1 MNGIS
6 RRITGLTSQEVASRL
21 AADGPNELPRA
32 KPRAVWM
39 LLWEVLREPMF
50 RLLVAAGLVYLL
62 LGDEGEALLLLFFIL
77 LSVFITVVQQLRTD
91 RALEALRD
99 LSSPRALVIREG
111 GTCRIAGRE
120 LVRGDILVLAEGDR
134 VPADASLLESQ
145 VLEVDESLL
154 TGESVAVPKRVREA
168 QPAMADEALH
178 RVYAG
183 TLVVAGRALAEV
195 TATGAR
201 CEMGR
206 IGALLRELAPVQ
218 TPLALQIRQLVRVV
232 AVLGLTLS
240 SLVVLIHGLSFGD
253 WLQALLAGIALAMA
267 LLPEEFP
274 VVLTVFLALGARRL
288 AGDQVLTRRPDTI
301 EALGAASVLCTDK
314 TGTLTRNRMAVVE
327 LRTPEHPDGWQAGEP
342 LAEPWISLVQCALDA
357 SAAHTADPMEQAL
370 QALLPAG
377 QPAAPLNTY
386 SLSAELLAMGHAWP
400 ADRGWVVT
408 FKGAPETVAELCG
421 LNQEQKE
428 RLHTQLGAMAT
439 RGLRVLAA
447 ARAESTHGAPPTS
460 LVALTA
466 GAACTFMGLIGFAD
480 PLRENVPEA
489 LRECREAGI
498 RVLMITGDY
507 PATARAIGKQ
517 AGLAATDELLTG
529 EDIERLPDDE
539 LAAALSR
546 VSICARVSPRHK
558 LRIVEALRRTGA
570 VVGMTGDGVNDAPAL
585 RAAHIGIAMGG
596 RGTDVAREASSL
608 VLLDDDFSSIVT
620 AVRLG
625 RRIHDNL
632 TKALAYIVA
641 VHIPIAGLT
650 LFPLLLGWPLL
661 LGPLHI
667 VFMELVVDPICSI
680 VFEAEPPERALMQ
693 RQPRGPRSSIFNRR
707 LLAWSL
713 CQGFAT
719 LLMLLALDTLLRTQ
733 GTAESEIRTV
743 VFLGLVASNLVLLS
757 VNRRF
762 SAELTEIWLRR
773 NPALWPVL
781 SAVMLLLAAV
791 MFIPALRAL
800 FGFTLPALAPLGL
813 LALGCTGLLF
823 SLELLKPL
831 FRPRPSTAARAA

>member
-6 RRITGLTSQEVASRL
+6 TRITGLTQEEVARRL

-32 KPRAVWM
+32 KPRAVWT

-77 LSVFITVVQQLRTD
+77 LSVFITVIQQLRTD

-111 GTCRIAGRE
+111 EACRIAGRD

-168 QPAMADEALH
+168 QSGAADENLH
-178 RVYAG
+178 CVYAG

-195 TATGAR
+195 TATGVR

-206 IGALLRELAPVQ
+206 IGALLREMAPVQ

-232 AVLGLTLS
+232 AVLGLLLS
-240 SLVVLIHGLSFGD
+240 ACVVLIHGLSFGD
-253 WLQALLAGIALAMA
+253 WLEALLAGIALAMA

-327 LRTPEHPDGWQAGEP
+327 LRTLERSDGWQAGEP
-342 LAEPWISLVQCALDA
+342 LDEPWVSLARCALAA
-357 SAAHTADPMEQAL
+357 SSAHTTDPMEQAL
-370 QALLPAG
+370 QTLLPEDDAR
-377 QPAAPLNTY
+377 APLKTY

-400 ADRGWVVT
+400 ADRGCLVT
-408 FKGAPETVAELCG
+408 FKGAPETIAELCRLDQAQKDQLHAQ
-421 LNQEQKE
+421 LN
-428 RLHTQLGAMAT
+428 AMAA

-447 ARAESTHGAPPTS
+447 ARAGLPEGSPPASLAALGTGAD
-460 LVALTA
+460 
-466 GAACTFMGLIGFAD
+466 CNFMGLIGFAD
-480 PLRENVPEA
+480 PLRESVPAA

-507 PATARAIGKQ
+507 PATARAIGEQ
-517 AGLAATDELLTG
+517 AGLPATAELLTG
-529 EDIERLPDDE
+529 ADIDRLSEDE
-539 LAAALSR
+539 LASALAR

-667 VFMELVVDPICSI
+667 VFMELVVDPVCSI

-693 RQPRGPRSSIFNRR
+693 RQPRDPRSPIFNRR

-713 CQGFAT
+713 SQGFAT
-719 LLMLLALDTLLRTQ
+719 LVMLLALDTVLRAL
-733 GTAESEIRTV
+733 GTGEAEIRTV
-743 VFLGLVASNLVLLS
+743 IFLGLVASNLVLLS

-762 SAELTEIWLRR
+762 SAELTEIWLRS

-781 SAVMLLLAAV
+781 SVLMVLLAAV
-791 MFIPALRAL
+791 IFTPALRVL
-800 FGFTLPALAPLGL
+800 FGFTLPAPAPLGL
-813 LALGCTGLLF
+813 LALGSAGLLLC
-823 SLELLKPL
+823 LELMKPL
-831 FRPRPSTAARAA
+831 FRPRTRTAAPAV